1 MPARAHVRRWAQ
13 AALAHDAQLTVRIA
27 GRAEARALN
36 RNYRGRN
43 YATNVLTFV
52 MSDVP
57 PYAGDLVL
65 CAPVVASEAREQGKS
80 LAAHYAHLVVH
91 GVLHVQGYDHVRDA
105 DAQVMEPLESQ
116 IVMKLG
122 YPDPYG
128 KDEGGRWKA
137 EG

>member
-1 MPARAHVRRWAQ
+1 
-13 AALAHDAQLTVRIA
+13 
-27 GRAEARALN
+27 
-36 RNYRGRN
+36 
-43 YATNVLTFV
+43 
-52 MSDVP
+52 
-57 PYAGDLVL
+57 
-65 CAPVVASEAREQGKS
+65 
-80 LAAHYAHLVVH
+80 
-91 GVLHVQGYDHVRDA
+91 VQGYDHVRDA

>member
-1 MPARAHVRRWAQ
+1 M
-13 AALAHDAQLTVRIA
+13 RIA
-27 GRAEARALN
+27 GRSEARALN

-52 MSDVP
+52 MSTAP

-65 CAPVVASEAREQGKS
+65 CAPVVASEAREQGKG

-91 GVLHVQGYDHVRDA
+91 GVLHLQGYDHVRNA

-128 KDEGGRWKA
+128 KDEG
-137 EG
+137 